1 MSNSGGSDLAGSVTV
16 GLTAEM
22 DQFKADMRDAG
33 QAVREVKSE
42 ATSAAATVVPA
53 LNQISAAGTAGAKEL
68 TTAQQRYLESLQRQ
82 VAGIQG
88 GKVASLE
95 LRAAQLGVSEAAAP
109 LLATWRQL
117 EATQRKNAEASVMA
131 ASAFKAQAES
141 EEDAAARIR
150 ASVAASLEKTA
161 ALNQEIEASRAAAAA
176 AREVGGRSAPAGTE
190 RIDASLQNR
199 SLQETADRVAE
210 VNRALGSIGRGAS
223 SQKELQEQTDKL
235 VNLWGQGRISAEQ
248 YATAVK
254 QLDASEVQLTRTNAE
269 ATAKADAFI
278 ARLKDQAATAG
289 KSAKELMEYRAAQ
302 LGVTSQAAP
311 LIEQIEKAEK
321 GMHGFS
327 LATSGSR
334 RELGVLTREIASG
347 NFSGA
352 ARSFSIFAEQAGLMS
367 TLLSP
372 VAIGIGA
379 VVAGV
384 GGLAYAYVKGHE
396 EQKKFNDAL
405 IMTGNAAGTTG
416 SGLHDLAV
424 QSAGMLGSISSA
436 KAVVLEL
443 AESGRYASE
452 QIAQIASS
460 ATAMESA
467 TGRAVSKTIAEFDRI
482 AKDPVK
488 ALIDLNDQYHY
499 LSLSQYEHIADLARE
514 GNATEAATEAIA
526 AHAQMLKD
534 RAVEIRA
541 TQSGIEQGWHDI
553 KRAIEIAG
561 DALLAL
567 PSKYSPSQ
575 EIALLKAERQRA
587 QDGLRVTV
595 NEFGP
600 AVPIPWSPDEQ
611 ARLERLEGQQKEID
625 ASNKQ
630 KAAEQE
636 LSQAAIRASAAL
648 DSQSASLDKNFAK
661 TSALAKL
668 KRDFSALYKG
678 GDGTYNAKLDGVIFD
693 DSDNPISGGLFE
705 KLRKDIEDKYKQKA
719 PAGTDNALNARIKA
733 IQGQLQEAER
743 NLRSSLQDNKALYDV
758 GLLNTQNYL
767 RADYEARRAALDKEM
782 ALAKQQ
788 EEVAG
793 QKKNL
798 SALEEAK
805 NQQRKIRD
813 EQQQNEQKYAN
824 DTRSLLEKNA
834 RDVQAYVD
842 SLNASYNTRAA
853 AIRNLVDG
861 AGLGDAAR
869 DELNRLNQVQQ
880 EFDRAAD
887 ALRKSRE
894 KGEAHGGLSQSQYDD
909 EMAALKAS
917 LEARLQLERD
927 YSAQTKKVQQD
938 AWLGAG
944 RFMQNYADQAA
955 NISSQV
961 ESLFSSAARGMEDAW
976 ANFATTGK
984 LNFSDLAKSV
994 IADIARMQA
1003 RAAVSGL
1010 FSNLIP
1016 LAQSLFSPAGAASS
1030 GASTADY
1037 WQSVVGGGL
1046 GLKANALGDV
1056 YQSPS
1061 LSAYSGQ
1068 VVSRPTVFAFAKG
1081 AGLMGEAGPEAIMP
1095 LSRGVDGKLGVSV
1108 SGVRGG
1114 AGGPV
1119 AVNLINQSGTPL
1131 DASAEMSPSGDLTV
1145 ILKPLERMIAN
1156 NIASGQGPVPQAFK
1170 SRFGLKAV
1178 AT

>member
-1 MSNSGGSDLAGSVTV
+1 
-16 GLTAEM
+16 M

-68 TTAQQRYLESLQRQ
+68 TTAQQRYLEGLQRQ
-82 VAGIQG
+82 VAAIQG

-117 EATQRKNAEASVMA
+117 EATQRKNAEASVVA

-210 VNRALGSIGRGAS
+210 VNRALSSIGRGAS
-223 SQKELQEQTDKL
+223 SQKELQAQTDKL
-235 VNLWGQGRISAEQ
+235 VSLWGQGRISAEQ
-248 YATAVK
+248 YAAAVK
-254 QLDASEVQLTRTNAE
+254 QLDVSEAQLNKTNAD

-289 KSAKELMEYRAAQ
+289 KSAKELLEYRAAQ
-302 LGVTSQAAP
+302 LGVTNQAAP

-352 ARSFSIFAEQAGLMS
+352 SRSFSIFAEQSGLMPA
-367 TLLSP
+367 LLSP
-372 VAIGIGA
+372 ASIAIGGLVASVGA
-379 VVAGV
+379 LAVAY
-384 GGLAYAYVKGHE
+384 LQGHE
-396 EQKKFNDAL
+396 EERKFSDAL
-405 IMTGNAAGTTG
+405 VVTGNAAGATAG
-416 SGLHDLAV
+416 SLHEMAV
-424 QSAGMLGSISSA
+424 QAAGSLGSLSA
-436 KAVVLEL
+436 AKDVVLEL
-443 AESGRYASE
+443 ANSGKYSAE
-452 QIAQIASS
+452 QIGMIATV
-460 ATAMESA
+460 AVDMQVA
-467 TGRAVSKTIAEFDRI
+467 TGRAVKDTVREFEELARSPVDAS
-482 AKDPVK
+482 AK
-488 ALIDLNDQYHY
+488 LNEQYHY
-499 LSLSQYEHIADLARE
+499 LTQSVYDQIAALQRQGDTQAAVDLAERTYADAMGERARSINEHIGTIEGAWNKAKNAVAGFWDKVMNVGRQDLLKQDIAEYRRRLSIGVWNPEDQAVIEKRIAEMEKLDKAQDMAAAQQREDARTSS
-514 GNATEAATEAIA
+514 ASIEAA
-526 AHAQMLKD
+526 
-534 RAVEIRA
+534 RAVDQLTE
-541 TQSGIEQGWHDI
+541 S
-553 KRAIEIAG
+553 
-561 DALLAL
+561 
-567 PSKYSPSQ
+567 
-575 EIALLKAERQRA
+575 
-587 QDGLRVTV
+587 V
-595 NEFGP
+595 
-600 AVPIPWSPDEQ
+600 
-611 ARLERLEGQQKEID
+611 
-625 ASNKQ
+625 
-630 KAAEQE
+630 
-636 LSQAAIRASAAL
+636 
-648 DSQSASLDKNFAK
+648 DKNIRK
-661 TSALAKL
+661 RNELAKL
-668 KRDFSALYKG
+668 SQNFTALMREANRTG
-678 GDGTYNAKLDGVIFD
+678 AANARLDGVLFSESGD
-693 DSDNPISGGLFE
+693 PLSGGLFS
-705 KLRKDIEDKYKQKA
+705 KLQKDIEDKYKEKA

-758 GLLNTQNYL
+758 GLLNTQEYL

-927 YSAQTKKVQQD
+927 YSEQTKKVQQD
-938 AWLGAG
+938 GWLGAG

-1145 ILKPLERMIAN
+1145 ILKPLERMMAN
-1156 NIASGQGPVPQAFK
+1156 NIASGQGPLTQAMK
-1170 SRFGLKAV
+1170 SRFNLKAV
-1178 AT
+1178 TT